1 MHQRAIRLGCL
12 LLLAMG
18 GVAYG
23 WAIGVVAALA
33 FKPVIGMHLLP
44 FLVAPFAF
52 LAALAL
58 SRWLK

>member
-1 MHQRAIRLGCL
+1 
-12 LLLAMG
+12 MG